1 MDNTNSGLKKILVID
16 DEGALHRTPYG
27 GHLTAEPATFG

>member
-1 MDNTNSGLKKILVID
+1 LVID